1 MSRFEKIFGGY
12 LIRYAPSPLPNGRF
26 AAQAAVFRGS
36 EGFDRV
42 CVIRPHP
49 GTFDDAE
56 SAANAALA
64 VAESEI
70 KTGTIERS
78 DW

>member
-1 MSRFEKIFGGY
+1 MSRFEEMFGGY
-12 LIRYAPSPLPNGRF
+12 LIRYAPSPLPSGRF

-36 EGFDRV
+36 EGIDRV
-42 CVIRPHP
+42 CAIRPHP
-49 GTFDDAE
+49 SEFDGEEA
-56 SAANAALA
+56 AANAGLA
-64 VAESEI
+64 AAENEI